1 MDKPNY
7 FIDSY
12 VHLGRIGV
20 LIELYT
26 SEATDTEMNSFKS
39 LARDLAMHI
48 AAVDPSSI
56 DDMLGQQFVRN
67 QDQTVHDLISQ
78 AARKLHSEISIKRF
92 LRWQAGSD
100 EPLPVEP
107 QPPDSPN
114 SPAAIFD
121 LRSVG

>member
-107 QPPDSPN
+107 QPPDPPN
-114 SPAAIFD
+114 SPAVIFD